1 MDKSQEEEGGSVCGR
16 DSTIMSTVQ
25 LVQSL
30 SSVGIGEHAVDHKP
44 RFLK

>member
-1 MDKSQEEEGGSVCGR
+1 VDKSQEEEGGSVCGR
-16 DSTIMSTVQ
+16 DSTIMSTVL

-30 SSVGIGEHAVDHKP
+30 SSVGIGVHVVDHKP